1 LAGDGVLARGER
13 HIVYFGIADLPPD
26 GKAFRGHYL
35 TMQPILQIENLSK
48 EYVLSRDSFEQSGV
62 LAGLARKWAALK
74 RFGDA
79 NLPDEN
85 FEEHFWALKDV
96 SFNVNEGDVVG
107 IIGRNGAGKSTLL
120 KIVSRI
126 TDPTEGQVVV
136 RARMA
141 SLLEVGTGFHPELT
155 GRENIFLNGA
165 ILGMRKA
172 EIVSLFDEIVAFA
185 ELEKFLD
192 TPVKHYSSGMHV
204 RLGFAVAAH
213 LNREILIV
221 DEVLAV
227 GDMAFQKKCLGKMS
241 EVSRVGRTVLFVSHN
256 MAAVENLCRRGLVL
270 AGGKIAFEGTAK
282 EAVLDYLGRVSGSHD
297 STGHIV
303 DLSTASD
310 RRFAHSPLLKR
321 LEFYSDDNRPLSND
335 LQIGARLQVRVHF
348 DLPGLTDDFNVGL
361 GFDNSYGQR
370 VFTAQSQFQPDRR
383 AQARVGQQI
392 YTCDIPSLT
401 LTPGEYSLRV
411 WLEINHTEAD
421 LINDVVRLRIIESDY
436 YGTGKVPWNGA
447 LVLKHR
453 WYKPVNKMQ

>member
-1 LAGDGVLARGER
+1 
-13 HIVYFGIADLPPD
+13 
-26 GKAFRGHYL
+26 
-35 TMQPILQIENLSK
+35 M
-48 EYVLSRDSFEQSGV
+48 
-62 LAGLARKWAALK
+62 
-74 RFGDA
+74 
-79 NLPDEN
+79 PDEISD
-85 FEEHFWALKDV
+85 EHFWALKDV

-172 EIVSLFDEIVAFA
+172 EIVSQFDEIVAFA

-256 MAAVENLCRRGLVL
+256 MAAVENLCRRGIVL
-270 AGGKIAFEGTAK
+270 AGGKIAFEGTSK
-282 EAVLDYLGRVSGSHD
+282 EAVLNYLGRVSGSHD
-297 STGHIV
+297 SSTGHIV

-310 RRFAHSPLLKR
+310 RRVAGIPLLKR
-321 LEFYSDDNRPLSND
+321 LEFYRDENRPLMND

-348 DLPGLTDDFNVGL
+348 ELPELTANFNVGI
-361 GFDNSYGQR
+361 GFDNWYGQR

-383 AQARVGQQI
+383 QARVGPQV
-392 YTCDIPSLT
+392 YVCDIPSLT

-411 WLEINHTEAD
+411 WIEIDNSEAD
-421 LINDVVRLRIIESDY
+421 LINDAVRLRVIESDY
-436 YGTGKVPWNGA
+436 YGTGRVPWNGA

-453 WYKPVNKMQ
+453 WRNESANSSSKGN